1 MKKNKLLSALA
12 AAAIIAVCFAL
23 SACSRTSQLN
33 PQGLKNC
40 IVADTSI
47 EYQTVEGFGASSCW
61 WSQTVPDGS
70 KSQIELA
77 KALYSTDGIA
87 LSIYRY
93 NIGGGSAELG
103 ADIYKDYKERR
114 TETLFDASK
123 YDKSKS
129 AKENFGNTGNY
140 DSTKD
145 KNAIAFMERCVKQDN
160 SSVKEIVLFSNSPH
174 YLLTASGKTHGD
186 YEYQNNLPEENYEA
200 YSEYLIQYLY
210 EMSVVRKLPV
220 SAISPVN
227 EPQHRWG
234 GDKNSVQEGCHFDA
248 ENLAAFYNVFYRYL
262 DSFNT
267 RYAKNIKL
275 SVLESG
281 NYDTYKPAAI
291 LEYVYAMSEYD
302 YFDKIDSLAVH
313 SYGEPLSDE
322 ARNSFMYKL
331 GAKWADKFSIEMS
344 EVCHMESGLDKSM
357 GSGLYLAQMMD
368 KDMRLLGA
376 TSWSWWIGASGY
388 SYNDG
393 LVGWE
398 FGSRDGAVDTD
409 IKRYSVMG
417 QYSKYLQK
425 GDVRIDAI
433 LDNAVNSVKR
443 DISVSAYKRSDGTL
457 IMIVTNTGKAHRLSV
472 AGEYKDMQVTTTDDN
487 CDIATVYGGKFR
499 NYVNISAKSVTTI
512 VLK

>member
-1 MKKNKLLSALA
+1 
-12 AAAIIAVCFAL
+12 
-23 SACSRTSQLN
+23 
-33 PQGLKNC
+33 
-40 IVADTSI
+40 
-47 EYQTVEGFGASSCW
+47 
-61 WSQTVPDGS
+61 
-70 KSQIELA
+70 
-77 KALYSTDGIA
+77 
-87 LSIYRY
+87 
-93 NIGGGSAELG
+93 
-103 ADIYKDYKERR
+103 
-114 TETLFDASK
+114 
-123 YDKSKS
+123 
-129 AKENFGNTGNY
+129 
-140 DSTKD
+140 
-145 KNAIAFMERCVKQDN
+145 
-160 SSVKEIVLFSNSPH
+160 
-174 YLLTASGKTHGD
+174 
-186 YEYQNNLPEENYEA
+186 
-200 YSEYLIQYLY
+200 
-210 EMSVVRKLPV
+210 
-220 SAISPVN
+220 
-227 EPQHRWG
+227 
-234 GDKNSVQEGCHFDA
+234 
-248 ENLAAFYNVFYRYL
+248 
-262 DSFNT
+262 
-267 RYAKNIKL
+267 
-275 SVLESG
+275 
-281 NYDTYKPAAI
+281 
-291 LEYVYAMSEYD
+291 MSEYD

-322 ARNSFMYKL
+322 ARNSFIYKL

-457 IMIVTNTGKAHRLSV
+457 IMIVTNTGKARRLSV